1 MPKYNVGDEVR
12 IKVLTPSEHRHP
24 YITYVP
30 EMLKLQGKTGKVVEH
45 SERGYNIVTVGRYTW
60 HYADDWLEPL
70 AEYNAF

>member
-30 EMLKLQGKTGKVVEH
+30 EMLKLQGKNGKVVDH
-45 SERGYNIVTVGRYTW
+45 SEQGYNKVTVGRRTW
-60 HYADDWLEPL
+60 HYADDWLEPIF
-70 AEYNAF
+70 EYTAF

>member
-30 EMLKLQGKTGKVVEH
+30 EMLKLPAKLRECSIRGTRVEV
-45 SERGYNIVTVGRYTW
+45 NRY
-60 HYADDWLEPL
+60 DP
-70 AEYNAF
+70 